1 MPGKKSDTSSGPEC
15 CDPCGPDMGG
25 RCCSVE
31 AVINVDERGQ
41 MVLPKDIRE
50 KTGIGPG
57 DKLTLMTCS
66 GGDRVPVIV
75 LIRSKDFTDMV
86 NDFVGP
92 ILGGPAKGEK

>member
-92 ILGGPAKGEK
+92 ILGGPAEK